1 MLQVYKNLPYR
12 VILIILICGSLI
24 PLWLGI
30 ASSTNS
36 QKLAIPLTDE
46 EQAWLQEHPLISVGV
61 SSQFE
66 PAVNL
71 NFNGTYTEI
80 YSDIYYLLGRR
91 LGVRFN
97 VVDDEWPEILRRTKT
112 GELDIVNR
120 MTRPFAERMGFLT
133 AQTAFDFQ
141 VTVYAKKDRS
151 FELMREDD
159 IEGLR
164 VAYARGAMLP
174 EDLQGKIKTVVVD
187 NVLDGFEAV
196 LEDRADVM
204 VGWNHEGHL
213 LTQYNI
219 HELEPALIFDSLQV
233 DSVMAVRSDA
243 PLLAAI
249 IEKALNS
256 ISDGELNQIL
266 SKWTLAPATKNNYAF
281 LRNHQI
287 SADRMGAKALVLTE
301 LEKQWLKDHP
311 AINVVDDFAWPPYV
325 YQDKDGKLAG
335 LASSY
340 IELFTQEL
348 GIEFVP
354 QFGLSWNQAIEKF
367 KSSQSDFLPA
377 LVRTKE
383 REEFIAF
390 TKPFISFP
398 VVVTTRSDS
407 PFIDNL
413 NDLVGQRVGVV
424 EGYLNQ
430 KRLSEQYP
438 DLLVI
443 PLANVAKGIEA
454 LAEKEIDAFVGN
466 LGVVYYE
473 KQRLGLDAV
482 IKVAAPTPFIDDLS
496 FGVRKDWPELV
507 SILNKILASMTDR
520 EKKAIKHDWIG
531 VTVAFG
537 TPFSTIFKWAVPILL
552 ISLAIFIFIVV
563 SNRRLEREVEAR
575 YRTEIA
581 LKAAKEIVEKA
592 SLAKSIFLTNMS
604 HELRTP
610 LNAILGFSR
619 MMGLD
624 SEASSSQLDRLA
636 IINRAG
642 EHLLEMINGV
652 LDLAKIESGQIQ
664 LELKQ
669 FDLPQ
674 LLEDIG
680 QMFGM
685 RAEDAGLSFDQVIEP
700 SMPHYIKSDDGKL
713 RQILINLL
721 GNAIKFTTEGGVSLR
736 ASTYPIKGSP
746 EMVILQ
752 LEVED
757 SGLGILPE
765 QQERIFDPFVQ
776 GTSHS
781 NTVRGTGLGLTISK
795 SFIDLM
801 GGAIDVE
808 SEPGKGTLFRIELP
822 MALADAPDLDELVC
836 SAPIVTG
843 LESGQ
848 PPWRILIVED
858 NPDSRLLLLDLL
870 TQV

>member
-1 MLQVYKNLPYR
+1 MLRTYINSPYR
-12 VILIILICGSLI
+12 VVLAISICLCLI
-24 PLWLGI
+24 PISLSV
-30 ASSTNS
+30 ASGADS
-36 QKLAIPLTDE
+36 QKASVSLTKE
-46 EQAWLQEHPLISVGV
+46 EQAWLQEHPLI
-61 SSQFE
+61 
-66 PAVNL
+66 
-71 NFNGTYTEI
+71 
-80 YSDIYYLLGRR
+80 
-91 LGVRFN
+91 
-97 VVDDEWPEILRRTKT
+97 
-112 GELDIVNR
+112 
-120 MTRPFAERMGFLT
+120 
-133 AQTAFDFQ
+133 
-141 VTVYAKKDRS
+141 
-151 FELMREDD
+151 
-159 IEGLR
+159 
-164 VAYARGAMLP
+164 
-174 EDLQGKIKTVVVD
+174 
-187 NVLDGFEAV
+187 
-196 LEDRADVM
+196 
-204 VGWNHEGHL
+204 
-213 LTQYNI
+213 
-219 HELEPALIFDSLQV
+219 
-233 DSVMAVRSDA
+233 
-243 PLLAAI
+243 
-249 IEKALNS
+249 
-256 ISDGELNQIL
+256 
-266 SKWTLAPATKNNYAF
+266 
-281 LRNHQI
+281 
-287 SADRMGAKALVLTE
+287 
-301 LEKQWLKDHP
+301 
-311 AINVVDDFAWPPYV
+311 NVVDDFVWPPYV

-340 IELFTQEL
+340 IELFTQVL

-443 PLANVAKGIEA
+443 PIANVAKGIEA

-473 KQRLGLDAV
+473 KHRLGLDAV

-531 VTVAFG
+531 VTVEFG

-581 LKAAKEIVEKA
+581 LKAAKEIAEKA

-624 SEASSSQLDRLA
+624 SEASSAQIDRLA

-642 EHLLEMINGV
+642 EHLLVMINGV

-700 SMPHYIKSDDGKL
+700 SVPHYIKSDDGKL

-801 GGAIDVE
+801 EGAIDVE

-870 TQV
+870 TQVDFEVKEAENGKQAIALFNEWHPHFIWMNLRMPMMDGYETARQIRRLPDGDQVRIVALTASVLRGADHEAMTVGFDDIMYKPFKEQDIFQSMGDQLGVRYLYQETTTSKDLPQTGYENEELVFAAMHAKVKKELYKAAECHDDEALQKIIARLREIDPAMAQLLKVLVRDQRYDQIQELLE